1 MVRVESGRPYGL
13 LGADDSGRSALL
25 RRWAAEWPGAGLA
38 DPRHLHAARDH
49 AVVLLDEPLA
59 GLDDTGARAVT
70 EQMRVLARQR
80 PLVIGT
86 CRTGLVREL
95 CRTVGLVR
103 DGEVIREGLVA
114 DLLPVRG
121 YEVRVRGLLEPHWAE
136 WFPGATLAT
145 GNGETRLCLGQPDQ
159 ATLHGV
165 LGRVRDLGMPV
176 VAVTPLWPDLDEI
189 MGGN

>member
-1 MVRVESGRPYGL
+1 MKRVEPGRPYGL
-13 LGADDSGRSALL
+13 LGTANSGRSSLL
-25 RRWAAEWPGAGLA
+25 RQWAAEWPGA
-38 DPRHLHAARDH
+38 
-49 AVVLLDEPLA
+49 VLLDEPLE
-59 GLDDTGARAVT
+59 GLDDAAARAVT
-70 EQMRVLARQR
+70 EEIRALARER
-80 PLVIGT
+80 PLVLGT

-103 DGEVIREGLVA
+103 DGMVVREGPAA

-136 WFPGATLAT
+136 WFPGTALSA
-145 GNGETRLCLGQPDQ
+145 GNGETRLCLGRPDQ
-159 ATLHGV
+159 AALHGV

-189 MGGN
+189 IGGR